1 MSFPEF
7 VKNHESQWEFQLIIS
22 EILGLYN
29 QVWPKNLH
37 FKLFLSIYLLKKL
50 IMLWRFY
57 INITSCVEITGYW
70 YETIFIISL
79 KENIVFVK
87 SFKTSFD
94 SNILASFIEF
104 QCQGTDIFG
113 FIRVQI
119 FQIHIQGNFLHG

>member
-1 MSFPEF
+1 
-7 VKNHESQWEFQLIIS
+7 
-22 EILGLYN
+22 
-29 QVWPKNLH
+29 
-37 FKLFLSIYLLKKL
+37 
-50 IMLWRFY
+50 MLWRFY
-57 INITSCVEITGYW
+57 INITGCVEITGYW

-87 SFKTSFD
+87 LFKTSFD

-113 FIRVQI
+113 FIRVRI